1 MRLLM
6 TAGFAASALA
16 VGFACDPFPD
26 VDALGGGDGGTSAA
40 GDGGG
45 GVEAGGG
52 DGASAAD
59 AGGDADGGGRFCSQA
74 THAFCADLDG
84 DEPLATQWSEVEPG
98 VAIVSSP
105 VASGAGALHITLP
118 KTTNNAADV
127 VLRKSLDVPAANV
140 TLSFDA
146 YWVKPSWSASD
157 GNVFLAS
164 LDVGQAHFYLWIDRS
179 DLIGISS
186 NSPDFYSVRAQTGE
200 LADRRWTHVV
210 FVVTPLSSK
219 TQVISLGTP
228 PAVAV
233 SQTVPMDV
241 GGSSAKGIQ
250 LTLGLFVTNTPT
262 PPLEIYYDDVTVDI
276 SN

>member
-1 MRLLM
+1 MRRLL
-6 TAGFAASALA
+6 TVGFVATALA
-16 VGFACDPFPD
+16 IGFACDPFPD
-26 VDALGGGDGGTSAA
+26 VDALGGGGAATPTAGGDGGSV

-45 GVEAGGG
+45 
-52 DGASAAD
+52 SAVAD
-59 AGGDADGGGRFCSQA
+59 AGADADGGGRFCSQA

-84 DEPLATQWSEVEPG
+84 DEALATQWTEVESG

-105 VASGAGALHITLP
+105 TVSGTGALHMTLARTP
-118 KTTNNAADV
+118 SSTQHV
-127 VLRKSLDVPAANV
+127 VLTKKLDVPVANV
-140 TLSFDA
+140 TLAFDV
-146 YWVKPSWSASD
+146 YWVKPSWAPSD

-164 LDVGQAHFYLWIDRS
+164 LDVGQAHYYLWVDRS

-186 NSPDFYSVRAQTGE
+186 NSPDFYTTRAQTGE
-200 LADRRWTHVV
+200 LADRAWTHVV

-219 TQVISLGTP
+219 TQVVSLGTP

-233 SQTVPMDV
+233 SQTVPMDA
-241 GGSSAKGIQ
+241 GSGAKGID

-262 PPLEIYYDDVTVDI
+262 PPLEIYYDDITLDI